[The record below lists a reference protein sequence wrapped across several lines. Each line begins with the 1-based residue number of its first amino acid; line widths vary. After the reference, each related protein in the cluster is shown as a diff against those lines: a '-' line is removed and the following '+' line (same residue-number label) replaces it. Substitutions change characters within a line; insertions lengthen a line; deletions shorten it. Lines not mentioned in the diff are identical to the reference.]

1 MINLQSQRV
10 SFEDEERNPEKVG
23 QALQIHELVRQVLG
37 LVSLD
42 FLIVSA
48 QDIDQ
53 SCGDRCQSDQG
64 NVRELLHRLKEGSER
79 H

>member
-23 QALQIHELVRQVLG
+23 QPLQIHELVCQVLG
-37 LVSLD
+37 LASFD
-42 FLIVSA
+42 FLIISA

-53 SCGDRCQSDQG
+53 GRRDRCQCDQG
-64 NVRELLHRLKEGSER
+64 NIRELLH
-79 H
+79 